1 VGVSFS
7 YDGVLDFVRGGY
19 NSLFSGQALCG
30 VLYFSSLVIWF
41 GERRVVYLEDFL
53 IWQSW
58 ECFFDLEDA
67 GHGVGGL
74 GIGHGGRQRAFTLG
88 RACFLV
94 FLRTLHLFLEGR
106 GGMGGGI
113 FLIIDVLG

>member
-1 VGVSFS
+1 MSISFFH
-7 YDGVLDFVRGGY
+7 DDILDFVGGEY

-30 VLYFSSLVIWF
+30 MLYFLSLVAWF
-41 GERRVVYLEDFL
+41 GERHIVYLEDFL

-74 GIGHGGRQRAFTLG
+74 GIRHEGRQRASTLD
-88 RACFLV
+88 RACLLAFL
-94 FLRTLHLFLEGR
+94 
-106 GGMGGGI
+106 
-113 FLIIDVLG
+113 